1 MGFRRIDAK
10 IFGRGLQS
18 CFNRRVKACE
28 ELFQRVLF
36 LGVADFRVKS
46 YRTGRTPY
54 KMSRD
59 RPALYKGS
67 TSSSIT
73 FDPDIGQT
81 QEKNP
86 LKELFASFQ
95 MPIETAL

>member
-36 LGVADFRVKS
+36 LGVANFRVKS

-73 FDPDIGQT
+73 FDPEIGQT

-86 LKELFASFQ
+86 LKELFASFHT
-95 MPIETAL
+95 PIETAS

>member
-18 CFNRRVKACE
+18 SLNRRLKACE

-36 LGVADFRVKS
+36 LGLADFRVKS
-46 YRTGRTPY
+46 YRTGRTPL
-54 KMSRD
+54 KKSRD

-73 FDPDIGQT
+73 FDPAIGQT
-81 QEKNP
+81 QEKNS
-86 LKELFASFQ
+86 LKELLISFQ
-95 MPIETAL
+95 MTI